1 MKSQQLFKKYPI
13 AISAGA
19 AFIIFA
25 ALAIFRSGS
34 AGDLRAELSSREVDA
49 SRLSE
54 NLHNAQRLPAQ
65 LDEMDSLTKHIA
77 ERLSSPNDVANNQ
90 QYFYKLEA
98 DSGVKLSDLHQIA
111 APAKSAKVKYTQY
124 SVLIYAVSVQGDFA
138 HQLAFLRNLESGARL
153 SAITNAAIGFPPSS
167 KAGEDLGPGAMLQM
181 TLTVQLLCTP

>member
-65 LDEMDSLTKHIA
+65 LDEMDSLWNEAKKA
-77 ERLSSPNDVANNQ
+77 EVKILAKISPREV
-90 QYFYKLEA
+90 E
-98 DSGVKLSDLHQIA
+98 
-111 APAKSAKVKYTQY
+111 
-124 SVLIYAVSVQGDFA
+124 
-138 HQLAFLRNLESGARL
+138 
-153 SAITNAAIGFPPSS
+153 
-167 KAGEDLGPGAMLQM
+167 
-181 TLTVQLLCTP
+181 